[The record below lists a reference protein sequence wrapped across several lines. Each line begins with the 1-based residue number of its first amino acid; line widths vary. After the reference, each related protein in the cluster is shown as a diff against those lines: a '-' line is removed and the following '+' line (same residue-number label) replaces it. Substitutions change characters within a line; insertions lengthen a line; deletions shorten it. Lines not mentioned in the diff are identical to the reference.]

1 MSARFLDK
9 INEFL
14 GLIPTEGQAELFH
27 KLEGFMRDRE
37 GNPMFVLSGYAGTG
51 KTSAL
56 GAFVRSLL
64 HFKVKT
70 KLMAPTGRA
79 AKVLAQTAGIPA
91 STIHRQIYWQKSK
104 TEFGSGLSLRPNL
117 HKNTVFI
124 VDEASMIGE
133 VSMGK
138 DDTMYGRDLLNDLI
152 SYVYA
157 GDGCKLILLGDEGQL
172 PPVGC
177 DHSPA
182 MDVKYLNFNYPQ
194 LKITKHKLTK
204 VLRQEVNSSIL
215 YNATLLRETEWVDY
229 PRFDLLTGDQD
240 LNRITGAELQEE
252 LERSYDQYGQEET
265 LVIVR
270 SNKQANEYNRQ
281 IRGRLLWYEEK
292 LCRGD
297 VLMVVKNN
305 YYWQDDEGS
314 AGFIANGEMI
324 ELRRILKTENYY
336 GFEFV
341 TVEIR
346 FSDRPELG
354 DFEVVLHT
362 EALYVEGPN
371 LPRSRIKEL
380 FYALE
385 EDYKHLRRKKERY
398 EAILKDKYFN
408 ALQVKY
414 AYAVTCHK
422 SQGGQWKSVFI
433 DQGYLNDEMLGPD
446 YYRWLYTA
454 LTRGT
459 DQVYLVNFKDEFF
472 T

>member
-1 MSARFLDK
+1 LSTRFLDK
-9 INEFL
+9 INKFL
-14 GLIPTEGQAELFH
+14 GFVPTEGQAELFH

-37 GNPMFVLSGYAGTG
+37 GKPMFVLSGYAGTG

-133 VSMGK
+133 VSIGK
-138 DDTMYGRDLLNDLI
+138 DGTMYGRDLLNDLI

-157 GDGCKLILLGDEGQL
+157 GEGCKLILLGDEGQL

-281 IRGRLLWYEEK
+281 IRGRILWYEEQ

-362 EALYVEGPN
+362 AALDVEGPN
-371 LPRSRIKEL
+371 LPRSRMKEL
-380 FYALE
+380 FYAVE

-433 DQGYLNDEMLGPD
+433 DQGYLSDEMLGPD

>member
-1 MSARFLDK
+1 MSTRFLDK

-14 GLIPTEGQAELFH
+14 GFIPTEGQAELFH
-27 KLEGFMRDRE
+27 KLEGFMRDRD

-104 TEFGSGLSLRPNL
+104 TEFGGGLSLRPNL

-138 DDTMYGRDLLNDLI
+138 DGTIYGRDLLNDLI
-152 SYVYA
+152 SYVYE
-157 GDGCKLILLGDEGQL
+157 GDGCKLIQLGDEGQL

-281 IRGRLLWYEEK
+281 IRGRILWYE
-292 LCRGD
+292 
-297 VLMVVKNN
+297 
-305 YYWQDDEGS
+305 
-314 AGFIANGEMI
+314 
-324 ELRRILKTENYY
+324 
-336 GFEFV
+336 
-341 TVEIR
+341 
-346 FSDRPELG
+346 
-354 DFEVVLHT
+354 
-362 EALYVEGPN
+362 
-371 LPRSRIKEL
+371 
-380 FYALE
+380 
-385 EDYKHLRRKKERY
+385 
-398 EAILKDKYFN
+398 
-408 ALQVKY
+408 
-414 AYAVTCHK
+414 
-422 SQGGQWKSVFI
+422 
-433 DQGYLNDEMLGPD
+433 
-446 YYRWLYTA
+446 
-454 LTRGT
+454 
-459 DQVYLVNFKDEFF
+459 
-472 T
+472 